1 METLSIVKIGGNVID
16 NTAELEKF
24 LGAFV
29 RKKGKKI
36 LVHGGGKIATELSK
50 KLGISPR
57 MVEGRRVTDA
67 ESLQVVTMV
76 YAGLL
81 NKTLVAKL
89 YSLNHP
95 AIGLSGADANLLYAS
110 KRRAGE
116 IDYGFVG
123 DIETVN
129 VTILTQLL
137 NSGFTPVICSIA
149 HDGKGQLLNVN
160 ADTIA
165 STVAVAMAQ
174 EKNWEVRLWYVFEEA
189 GVLANPKDA
198 TSVIPHL
205 RAASYETLKA
215 NGTVSGGMIPKLDNA
230 FDALRKGVG
239 SVLIG
244 GVNLLN
250 EENQLRTLLT
260 L

>member
-16 NTAELEKF
+16 HAANLDKF
-24 LGAFV
+24 LASFG
-29 RKKGKKI
+29 RLTGKKI

-50 KLGISPR
+50 KLGIVPQ
-57 MVEGRRVTDA
+57 MVDGRRITDA

-76 YAGLL
+76 YAGLI
-81 NKTLVAKL
+81 NKTIVAKL
-89 YSLNHP
+89 HALNHQ

-110 KRRAGE
+110 KRRVEE

-129 VTILTQLL
+129 TKFLTQLL
-137 NSGFTPVICSIA
+137 ASGFIPVVCSIA

-165 STVAVAMAQ
+165 STIAVAMAQ
-174 EKNWEVRLWYVFEEA
+174 KESWEVRLWYVFEQA
-189 GVLANPKDA
+189 GVLSNPADSS
-198 TSVIPHL
+198 SVISHIRP
-205 RAASYETLKA
+205 AFYEELKA

-230 FDALRKGVG
+230 FNALRNGVR
-239 SVLIG
+239 SVVVG

-250 EENQLRTLLT
+250 DENQPRTLLT